1 MSFNGKILRNRCSAF
16 SLAIAKRCA
25 KTLICAWVACELVG
39 CADGRPE
46 KGDTIQKFADRI
58 RDRSYGGLDWVQA
71 SVAVYCRYAGGVLTV
86 EVNRAAVQDDLICM
100 VGLTPLWG
108 FQANARH
115 VGNTYSTYVLMPTLL
130 TADQVA
136 ANEHV
141 KWEASFGERRL
152 SADKLRE
159 EADEASRQQALAAER
174 LEQFRRNL
182 RAGDR
187 FEWRVPGRDYMTG
200 VGTII
205 RLEND
210 AMAFVQ
216 FDNVKISG
224 QVTRYVPRSELR
236 PVEKE
241 VQRAFIE
248 IP

>member
-1 MSFNGKILRNRCSAF
+1 MG
-16 SLAIAKRCA
+16 
-25 KTLICAWVACELVG
+25 
-39 CADGRPE
+39 
-46 KGDTIQKFADRI
+46 
-58 RDRSYGGLDWVQA
+58 
-71 SVAVYCRYAGGVLTV
+71 
-86 EVNRAAVQDDLICM
+86 
-100 VGLTPLWG
+100 
-108 FQANARH
+108 
-115 VGNTYSTYVLMPTLL
+115 
-130 TADQVA
+130 
-136 ANEHV
+136 
-141 KWEASFGERRL
+141 ASFGERRL

-236 PVEKE
+236 PVEKGRR
-241 VQRAFIE
+241 VAGVYRDSIAFKPGRCLKVAAVFCEFEAERRYHICWRGQ
-248 IP
+248 

>member
-1 MSFNGKILRNRCSAF
+1 MIGDIDINADPSGVTDTTGEPGRPPLQLRRCSVIQRQNLAKSLF
-16 SLAIAKRCA
+16 GVSLAIAKRCA

-86 EVNRAAVQDDLICM
+86 EVDRAAVQDDLICM

-108 FQANARH
+108 FQDARH

-174 LEQFRRNL
+174 LEQFRRNC
-182 RAGDR
+182 
-187 FEWRVPGRDYMTG
+187 EPGTALNGECRE
-200 VGTII
+200 GT
-205 RLEND
+205 
-210 AMAFVQ
+210 
-216 FDNVKISG
+216 
-224 QVTRYVPRSELR
+224 T
-236 PVEKE
+236 
-241 VQRAFIE
+241 
-248 IP
+248 